1 MTTKE
6 NLLALLETQGD
17 EYISGQELA
26 ERLGISRAAVWK
38 AVRALE
44 RDGCKVSGVTG
55 LGYRLE
61 SVGNRIHAVG
71 IRKYL
76 QACRED
82 LDLQVFLIL
91 PSTNDTAKALANDG
105 APEGTVVIAEAQTA
119 GKGRMRRQFFSP
131 DGTGIYMSIL
141 LRPQIS
147 AEDALYITTAAAA
160 AVADA
165 IDAETGRRSS
175 IKWVNDVFLAGK
187 KVCGI
192 LTEGAM
198 GMEDGSLEYAIL
210 GIGINAVEPDGGF
223 PGELREIAGAVW
235 PADYK
240 MSDCRNRLIAAV
252 LERFFAYYRELNA
265 KTFLQSYR
273 LRSLLQ
279 GKSVNVIRGNTIRPA
294 VAGEID
300 EACRLLVTYEDG
312 SEEWISSGEVSVRSA
327 EGYR

>member
-6 NLLALLETQGD
+6 KLLALLEQRSD

-26 ERLGISRAAVWK
+26 EQLGISRAAVWK

-44 RDGCKVSGVTG
+44 RDGCMVSGVTG
-55 LGYRLE
+55 LGYRME
-61 SVGNRIHAVG
+61 SVGDRIYAAG
-71 IRKYL
+71 ICKYL
-76 QACRED
+76 RNCPEE
-82 LDLQVFLIL
+82 LDIRVFPIL

-119 GKGRMRRQFFSP
+119 GKGRMHRQFFSP
-131 DGTGIYMSIL
+131 DSTGIYMSIL
-141 LRPQIS
+141 LRPKIS

-165 IDAETGRRSS
+165 IDAETGRCSA
-175 IKWVNDVFLAGK
+175 IKWVNDVFLDGK

-192 LTEGAM
+192 LTEGTI
-198 GMEDGSLEYAIL
+198 GMEDSSLEYAIL
-210 GIGINAVEPDGGF
+210 GIGINAVEPENGF
-223 PGELREIAGAVW
+223 PEELREIAGAVY
-235 PADYK
+235 PATAGA
-240 MSDCRNRLIAAV
+240 DCRSRLIAAV
-252 LERFFAYYRELNA
+252 LERFFAYYRMLDE

-273 LRSLLQ
+273 NRSVLH
-279 GKSVNVIRGNTIRPA
+279 GKTVDVIRGGTARPA

-300 EACRLLVTYEDG
+300 DACRLQVTYTDG
-312 SEEWISSGEVSVRSA
+312 SEEWISSGEVSVRAS